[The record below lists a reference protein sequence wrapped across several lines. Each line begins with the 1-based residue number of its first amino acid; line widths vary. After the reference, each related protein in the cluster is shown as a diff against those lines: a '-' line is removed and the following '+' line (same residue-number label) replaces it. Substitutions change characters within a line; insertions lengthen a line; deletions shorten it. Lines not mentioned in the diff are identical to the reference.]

1 MTRLLITG
9 AAGYLGRRLVHI
21 AAGQWAG
28 TQLLPR
34 PTNAWSVIGT
44 YNQTPPPHAPNAQFL
59 QIDLTT
65 PEQVEDT
72 LDRLRPDAVIHTAGS
87 NQSEKE
93 MAAIEPMTHILATQ
107 CAWRNIRLVHVSTD
121 MVFGGDQ
128 APYADEDPPAPV
140 HRYGEIKAQAETIL
154 RENHPSAVFARPSLI
169 FNLQPPDYQT
179 NWLLEGLHT
188 AKPIRLFTDEWRCPI
203 WVDNL
208 ALALLELA
216 SIEYAGPLNL
226 TGPHCLNRWE
236 FGLKL
241 LTALNL
247 KPSKNIQ
254 PSTIADS
261 GLVRPANLT
270 LDTSRARML
279 LKTPLLSVDEAIEEI
294 SKETP

>member
-1 MTRLLITG
+1 MNRLLITG
-9 AAGYLGRRLVHI
+9 AAGYLGRRLIHI
-21 AAGQWAG
+21 AAGRWSG
-28 TQLLPR
+28 THRLPR
-34 PTNAWSVIGT
+34 PTKAWSVIGT

-59 QIDLTT
+59 QIDLTAQ
-65 PEQVEDT
+65 EQVEDA

-107 CAWRNIRLVHVSTD
+107 CARRNIHLVYVSTD

-128 APYADEDPPAPV
+128 APYGDDDPPAPV

-179 NWLLEGLHT
+179 NWLLAGLRT

-216 SIEYAGPLNL
+216 GLEYTGPLNL
-226 TGPHCLNRWE
+226 TGPQCLNRWE

-241 LTALNL
+241 LAALNL
-247 KPSKNIQ
+247 KPSENIQ
-254 PSTIADS
+254 PSTIAAS

-270 LDTSRARML
+270 LDTSRARTL
-279 LKTPLLSVDEAIEEI
+279 LKTPLLSVEEALQEMSQEM
-294 SKETP
+294 P